1 MGKNKDSFFES
12 LENFNVTIPDKCP
25 FCHHG
30 IEPKFIL
37 GYQFERS
44 FYMNWRLLFICPRKD
59 CQELF
64 YAIYSKDKSDIFNK
78 TLPSLKGCSPY
89 KFEEETFSDA
99 IQEISP
105 NFITIYNQ
113 AMHAEKRDLN
123 EICGL
128 GYRKAL
134 EFLIKDYLIKIYPNE
149 EEKIKQN
156 HRLDNVIE
164 TYVTDQRVKFLAKRA
179 AWLGN
184 DQAHY
189 TQKWEDKDINDL
201 KSLINTSLYW
211 ISAEKELEHYREEM
225 PDGR

>member
-1 MGKNKDSFFES
+1 
-12 LENFNVTIPDKCP
+12 
-25 FCHHG
+25 
-30 IEPKFIL
+30 
-37 GYQFERS
+37 
-44 FYMNWRLLFICPRKD
+44 
-59 CQELF
+59 
-64 YAIYSKDKSDIFNK
+64 
-78 TLPSLKGCSPY
+78 
-89 KFEEETFSDA
+89 
-99 IQEISP
+99 
-105 NFITIYNQ
+105 
-113 AMHAEKRDLN
+113 MHAEKRDLN